1 VGQNRLQLDHHQFRR
16 DEDFMLSNLKEV
28 IDLGGDWLKNNV
40 RDFFWVIRSPRSFF
54 LSRDLDSDPPLIEAA
69 IFATFVSLLDLI
81 ISLPIYRQTG
91 LQAENTSYLLVDTV
105 LNVGY
110 ALICGSALHAVA
122 VIFRGRGS
130 YQATLVCYLYLTAF
144 TPLTTLVSA
153 PTQTLIARRTVA
165 SGDNVISV
173 AFYLDFM
180 REISRSPVAAIG
192 LGFSL
197 LVFAY
202 RFLCTITAVRMVH
215 QTGRL
220 RAFMIAGVG
229 FGVILALTAFLGITM
244 IQNFWQAFRDTTA
257 K

>member
-1 VGQNRLQLDHHQFRR
+1 MPHQFRR
-16 DEDFMLSNLKEV
+16 DEGFMLSNLKEV

-40 RDFFWVIRSPRSFF
+40 RDFFWVIRSPRFF
-54 LSRDLDSDPPLIEAA
+54 PLSRFRYRSPLIEAA

-81 ISLPIYRQTG
+81 ISLPIHRQTG
-91 LQAENTSYLLVDTV
+91 LQSENTSYLLVDTV

-130 YQATLVCYLYLTAF
+130 YQATLVCHLYLTAF

-173 AFYLDFM
+173 AFCRRHPHCSKKLSTY
-180 REISRSPVAAIG
+180 AALQFSEDYPALIRTMNNDG
-192 LGFSL
+192 HYARKKLGFEANIINRPGNRPLSD
-197 LVFAY
+197 
-202 RFLCTITAVRMVH
+202 
-215 QTGRL
+215 G
-220 RAFMIAGVG
+220 
-229 FGVILALTAFLGITM
+229 
-244 IQNFWQAFRDTTA
+244 
-257 K
+257 